1 MLILIKT
8 KIYFLVP
15 LKCKINSNNCQNIYI
30 DLVSISEMRKP
41 FLFLPIHKKSNFS
54 GFLYH
59 PSRNRMKFS
68 LDGLPYAALK
78 IVIGIWENIG
88 L

>member
-1 MLILIKT
+1 
-8 KIYFLVP
+8 
-15 LKCKINSNNCQNIYI
+15 
-30 DLVSISEMRKP
+30 MRKP

-59 PSRNRMKFS
+59 PSRNRMKFP
-68 LDGLPYAALK
+68 LDVLPYAALK